1 MDSDNSGSFIIIVA
15 MSAEYNKAVLDAY
28 QRIKAENRLPP
39 NLKLPTPGMLRDQC
53 ELVCRE
59 RYEERDEMTLKT
71 FFGEGRNKETFLKA
85 MANFDVNRFKP
96 LIRYLNGVTNRTD
109 PKNIELLAW
118 LIDFERRPFQ
128 FDVDYRLSEPVV
140 QVEKTVARVTEPVVE
155 VDNPEGNRDRGL
167 VRTFNSKMAYATL
180 VVILAIIGIGVY
192 FVRERRTPPPPTAW
206 MRWVGDHFKQVPNSE
221 SLGDT
226 VAFPLDSAVLLHF
239 KRITDTCVITVAS
252 IGRVWYAKINGK
264 LLFYNSLGLGFDP
277 VDTQFRL
284 KPLTRFMISKHVN
297 PCQ

>member
-96 LIRYLNGVTNRTD
+96 LIRYLNGVIIKTD
-109 PKNIELLAW
+109 RKNVELLAW

-128 FDVDYRLSEPVV
+128 FDVDYSSSGPVV
-140 QVEKTVARVTEPVVE
+140 QVTEPVVVE
-155 VDNPEGNRDRGL
+155 EEGSL
-167 VRTFNSKMAYATL
+167 VRTFNFKMTYAIL
-180 VVILAIIGIGVY
+180 VVILALIGIGIY
-192 FVRERRTPPPPTAW
+192 FGSERRTPPPPTAW

-226 VAFPLDSAVLLHF
+226 VAVPLDSAVLLHF
-239 KRITDTCVITVAS
+239 KRITDTCTITVAS
-252 IGRVWYAKINGK
+252 LGRVWYAKINGK

-284 KPLTRFMISKHVN
+284 RPLTRFMISKHVN